1 MKAIILGVSFTIAA
15 AVASGVSVR
24 AAAWQAPDKPAHVS
38 SVKLAGC
45 LELDSQVSSVSARTA
60 FDITAFRLVGVNAE
74 QLRNA
79 GTSFGFDT
87 QGATVVRL
95 HRQCDLDFLDHQHRI
110 VEVEGRLIDEGP
122 EIRKFTVVTS
132 QGVIGWT
139 PAIEVESYSVH
150 GPCR

>member
-1 MKAIILGVSFTIAA
+1 MKAIILGVSFTLAA

-24 AAAWQAPDKPAHVS
+24 AASWQAPDKPAHVS

-60 FDITAFRLVGVNAE
+60 FDITAFRLVGVNADA
-74 QLRNA
+74 LRAA
-79 GTSFGFDT
+79 GASFGFDT
-87 QGATVVRL
+87 QGATAVRL
-95 HRQCDLDFLDHQHRI
+95 RRQCDIDFFDHQRRI
-110 VEVEGRLIDEGP
+110 VEVEGRMVDEGP
-122 EIRKFTVVTS
+122 DVRKFTVVTS

-139 PAIEVESYSVH
+139 PVIDVESFSVH